1 MQNPFNNNRP
11 RNEHGGGEHDE
22 HRWEMRDQ
30 RHGEERSWTE
40 GDGGRTAEA
49 FRGQGQH
56 DRQMSGSSGMGY
68 GQDQQSRHGGG
79 MSRGWTGDRSQAGGA
94 QGGMSGGAPYGPGP
108 EQSQL
113 RSQGY
118 SQSYGQ
124 SYAQSQG
131 GRDQDPSYGGGSP
144 QGGGYSQGGGYGG
157 SAMGGGSA
165 RSGGYGKGQ
174 GSHSQQGYSDHGY
187 APGRQIWEGSGGSM
201 GGQSHEH
208 HEFEPDY
215 LHWREQQLS
224 AFDKDY
230 TEWRNERRQRFS
242 SDFDSWR
249 QTRPRSEAS
258 GEHKTPAENP
268 IVGDVSDGGVG
279 TQDADKR

>member
-11 RNEHGGGEHDE
+11 REDQGRDE
-22 HRWEMRDQ
+22 GDNTRWEMRDQ
-30 RHGEERSWTE
+30 RRDEGRSWSE
-40 GDGGRTAEA
+40 SDGGRTTEA
-49 FRGQGQH
+49 HRHQGGE
-56 DRQMSGSSGMGY
+56 DRQMSGSRGMGY
-68 GQDQQSRHGGG
+68 GQDHQSRYGEG
-79 MSRGWTGDRSQAGGA
+79 MSRGWTGDRSQAGG
-94 QGGMSGGAPYGPGP
+94 GMSGGAPYGPGP
-108 EQSQL
+108 DQSQL

-118 SQSYGQ
+118 GQNYGQ
-124 SYAQSQG
+124 SYAQSQADRDRG
-131 GRDQDPSYGGGSP
+131 GSSNPGSSP
-144 QGGGYSQGGGYGG
+144 QGGGYSQGGAYGG
-157 SAMGGGSA
+157 SAMGG
-165 RSGGYGKGQ
+165 YGQ
-174 GSHSQQGYSDHGY
+174 GQQSHSQQGYSDHGY
-187 APGRQIWEGSGGSM
+187 APGGQIWEGSGRGM

-215 LHWREQQLS
+215 LHWRQQQLS

-230 TEWRNERRQRFS
+230 TDWRNERRQKFS

-279 TQDADKR
+279 TQDAKKR